1 MAPWF
6 LSCAEHDVE
15 TDEWTR
21 RPTEFHAISLP
32 NPKFSG
38 GWLEMLTTQLTTW
51 QPRETKRA
59 QTTPTDAVM
68 AMWFASIGIPAG
80 AGPGPQRAPA
90 PQQPLRHA
98 RRPQGPRR
106 REPPRDAIEQKL
118 RGQQEVSFHTGS

>member
-15 TDEWTR
+15 KDEWTR

-68 AMWFASIGIPAG
+68 AMWFASIGI
-80 AGPGPQRAPA
+80 QRAIDQARNVP
-90 PQQPLRHA
+90 RHITTPFPRAATA
-98 RRPQGPRR
+98 RT
-106 REPPRDAIEQKL
+106 A
-118 RGQQEVSFHTGS
+118 SS